1 MRKITTIIAIMAI
14 FAMVLTG
21 CEDTTT
27 TANHSDAATV
37 TDATETIATSD
48 TDVENSNED
57 SEAAL
62 AAADTVEAEDN
73 TTDSEAADAESIT
86 ETEPTANADNS
97 STTQAATEAPT
108 ATTQATSTPTATPKP
123 TTTSTP
129 VDTSQ
134 VTTEAPKSSTT
145 STPAATTHTHSW
157 TAVYATKT
165 VQQYASD
172 GTTNDYNNPI
182 YETRDVYEDYP
193 VYETH
198 WFNGSVDT
206 TVATANYN
214 ASHGTNLI
222 YSDRYSDMDFN
233 IYLNDLGAVNC
244 SDYTKQVQTG
254 TQNLKTGTEKV
265 CIGYKQLGTTTEKYV
280 DHYECSCGATK

>member
-1 MRKITTIIAIMAI
+1 MKRTITIITIIAL
-14 FAMVLTG
+14 FSMVLTG
-21 CEDTTT
+21 CGDNKTNTTSSDT
-27 TANHSDAATV
+27 ATM
-37 TDATETIATSD
+37 TDATETDANAESETNENTIEADQDIASETNENEDISESD
-48 TDVENSNED
+48 TLLANGETSTEN
-57 SEAAL
+57 
-62 AAADTVEAEDN
+62 
-73 TTDSEAADAESIT
+73 
-86 ETEPTANADNS
+86 NS
-97 STTQAATEAPT
+97 SDKSS
-108 ATTQATSTPTATPKP
+108 TTQATSTPTATPKP

-172 GTTNDYNNPI
+172 GTTNDYNKPI

-214 ASHGTNLI
+214 ANHGTNLI

-254 TQNLKTGTEKV
+254 TQSLKTGTVQV
-265 CIGYKQLGTTTEKYV
+265 CVGYKQLGTTTEKYV
-280 DHYECSCGATK
+280 DHYECSCGATKKK